1 MAYVEPPDRANGLV
15 VTDSIW
21 NQDVAENQRA
31 LFPDGAASVPWS
43 PTLEAVTTNPT
54 TSVAAGRLV
63 RVGPLQFFWLRF
75 VITTPGQG
83 RYFVTLPTASANLSF
98 TESAGGG
105 QAVGGWQSKDQS
117 TGIDPATADQSGS
130 VTLRAADA
138 IQFSLNEGFAVS
150 DQNPHAWA
158 VDDVLSA
165 YGQYTVA

>member
-1 MAYVEPPDRANGLV
+1 MAYSSPRTWVTGEV
-15 VTDSIW
+15 VTAAHM
-21 NQDVAENQRA
+21 NQEVRDNLNA
-31 LFPDGAASVPWS
+31 LFPNEEVSDSWS